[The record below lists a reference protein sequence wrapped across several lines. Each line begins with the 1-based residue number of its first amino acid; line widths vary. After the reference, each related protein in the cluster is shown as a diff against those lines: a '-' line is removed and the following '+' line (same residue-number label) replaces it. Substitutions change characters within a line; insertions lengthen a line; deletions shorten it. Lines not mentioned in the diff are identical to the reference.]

1 LTQKNGGYMG
11 ILWLTKNGFNK
22 QKMNLTIL
30 TIKNIDVLHGVLRE
44 F

>member
-1 LTQKNGGYMG
+1 MG